1 MDPIFR
7 VQKATSAEE
16 MKYRLRV
23 VKHYSSFNSCAE
35 LGEFLRDIVSENLT
49 FPNFTVGK
57 TKCLYLIKFGI
68 APWIR
73 QKLINQTPTSPYFNV
88 SLDNSHNSV
97 LEMD

>member
-1 MDPIFR
+1 MGPIFR
-7 VQKATSAEE
+7 VQKATSVEE
-16 MKYRLRV
+16 MKYTLRV

-35 LGEFLRDIVSENLT
+35 LGEFLRDIVSDSLT

-73 QKLINQTPTSPYFNV
+73 QKLINQTPTSPCFNV

-97 LEMD
+97 LKMD